1 MMAEPELLETY
12 LNDHLAGATAGV
24 DLAEEIAEDSRDMP
38 LGAEMTRLATDI
50 AADRESLVEIMDA
63 LGIEKGAVKQ
73 AIGWM
78 AEKMSRLRLNRAAA
92 GSDELSLLLSL
103 EALSMGVEAK
113 RSLWQVLGEI
123 AAAVPALSVVELSTL
138 EQRAEDQIARLVAA
152 RTAVGAGALA
162 PPTAPT

>member
-1 MMAEPELLETY
+1 MAEPELLDTY

-24 DLAEEIAEDSRDMP
+24 DLANEIAEDSRDTA
-38 LGAEMTRLATDI
+38 LGPEMTRLATDI
-50 AADRESLVEIMDA
+50 EADRQSLVEIMDA

-92 GSDELSLLLSL
+92 GSDELSLLLSI

-113 RSLWQVLGEI
+113 RSLWQALAVV
-123 AAAVPALSVVELSTL
+123 APAVPGLSAVELSTL

-152 RTAVGAGALA
+152 RTAVAAEALA
-162 PPTAPT
+162 PRA